1 MSEVLTTIT
10 KVTRMNPSTVEQL
23 KALRL
28 SGMLEAWSEQHATG
42 TYHDLGFD
50 ERFSLLVEREHY
62 RRSQQRLQRRLQQAQ
77 LSTTAS
83 VTDIDFSVSRGLVK
97 SKFLELAGGQ
107 WMQQQLNVI
116 VVGPTG
122 VGKTFL
128 SSVLANTCCTLGH
141 TVRYLRSADLLLEL
155 KLAKADGSFPK
166 LQRQLANFELLIFDD
181 WLRDPLLPQD
191 ARDLLDLLDLRYRK
205 ASSLFATQLPVNQW
219 HQQIQDP
226 TLADA
231 ILDRIVHDS
240 LRLLL
245 QGESMRKLTSKIQP
259 QSETP

>member
-1 MSEVLTTIT
+1 
-10 KVTRMNPSTVEQL
+10 MNPSTVEQL

-28 SGMLEAWSEQHATG
+28 SGMLEAWSEQATTP
-42 TYHDLGFD
+42 TYHDLSFD
-50 ERFSLLVEREHY
+50 ERLSLLVEREHH
-62 RRSQQRLQRRLQQAQ
+62 RRSQQRLQRRLKQAQ

-83 VTDIDFSVSRGLVK
+83 VADIDFSVPRGLVK
-97 SKFLELAGGQ
+97 SKFLELTQGHWLQ
-107 WMQQQLNVI
+107 EQLNLI
-116 VVGPTG
+116 LVGPTG

-128 SSVLANTCCTLGH
+128 SSVLANGCCTLGH
-141 TVRYLRSADLLLEL
+141 TVRYLRCADLLLEL

-166 LQRQLANFELLIFDD
+166 VQRQLASFGLLIFDD

-240 LRLLL
+240 LRLILK
-245 QGESMRKLTSKIQP
+245 GESMRKLTSKIQS
-259 QSETP
+259 QLESA